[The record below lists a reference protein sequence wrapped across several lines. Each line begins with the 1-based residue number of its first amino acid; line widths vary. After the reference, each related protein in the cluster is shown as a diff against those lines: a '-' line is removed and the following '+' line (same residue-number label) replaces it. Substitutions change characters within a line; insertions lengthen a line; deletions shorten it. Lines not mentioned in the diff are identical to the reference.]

1 MTTLERLQALLQKD
15 FDLAPER
22 LVPGARLE
30 DLDIDSLRL
39 IEILFEVEDAFAI
52 TVPAGEGELRARL
65 VTVGDLAAYI
75 DSLVAQKAKPAP

>member
-1 MTTLERLQALLQKD
+1 MTTLEHLQALLQKELD
-15 FDLAPER
+15 ISPER
-22 LVPGARLE
+22 LVPDARLE

-39 IEILFEVEDAFAI
+39 IEILFSVEDAFAI
-52 TVPAGEGELRARL
+52 TVPAGTDELRARL

>member
-1 MTTLERLQALLQKD
+1 MTTLERLQALLYKD

-30 DLDIDSLRL
+30 DLEIDSLRL
-39 IEILFEVEDAFAI
+39 IEIMFDVEDAFAI
-52 TVPAGEGELRARL
+52 TVPAGEAELRARI

-75 DSLVAQKAKPAP
+75 DSLVAQKANVAP

>member
-15 FDLAPER
+15 LDLAPER
-22 LVPGARLE
+22 LVSDARLE

-52 TVPAGEGELRARL
+52 TVPTGEGELRARL

>member
-15 FDLAPER
+15 LDLAPER
-22 LVPGARLE
+22 LVPDARLE

-52 TVPAGEGELRARL
+52 TVPTGEGELRARL

>member
-15 FDLAPER
+15 LDLAPER
-22 LVPGARLE
+22 LVSGARLE

-52 TVPAGEGELRARL
+52 TVPTGEGELRARL

-75 DSLVAQKAKPAP
+75 DSLVTQKAQPAP